1 MRGRTRSLV
10 VGAVVGLLGAGT
22 VSEAAPVFM
31 LTSGNAALDE
41 LYVQQLTGA
50 GHTVTIGP
58 AWYNVNSSAGFP
70 QGGVVLLLANANWNE
85 GARMPTPGQTAL
97 LAYVIQGG
105 GLVTTEWTLW
115 RNGSGMSG
123 ASFDVLT
130 PAFAVMPTGGMFRTS
145 GSATYSQIDVNSTV
159 HAGMPAAFSF
169 VPDNFAGTESLF
181 TPRPGALEF
190 YRSEGFGAGVVGWQF
205 GNGRVANFS
214 TCVGPQQMN
223 DTNVARLMGNVLA
236 WAAASSGC
244 VADFDDGTGTGT
256 RDGAVTVD
264 DLLYYLQ
271 VFADGV
277 ARADVDDGSST
288 GTRDGGVT
296 IDDLLYYLVRFDAG
310 C

>member
-1 MRGRTRSLV
+1 MRTAGWTGVLAMLGLMV
-10 VGAVVGLLGAGT
+10 GGVGA
-22 VSEAAPVFM
+22 SAAPVLM
-31 LTSGNAALDE
+31 LTSGNAALDQ
-41 LYVQQLTGA
+41 LYVQRLTEA

-58 AWYNVNSSAGFP
+58 AWYQVENTAGFP
-70 QGGVVLLLANANWNE
+70 NGGVVLLLANANWST
-85 GARMPTPGQTAL
+85 GTRMPTPGQSAL

-115 RNGSGMSG
+115 RNGYG
-123 ASFDVLT
+123 ATGSAFEALT
-130 PAFAVMPTGGMFRTS
+130 PAFAVVPTGGTFRSST
-145 GSATYSQIDVNSTV
+145 SATYAQIDVHPTV

-169 VPDNFAGTESLF
+169 VPDNFSGTESRL

-190 YRSEGFGAGVVGWQF
+190 YRSEGYGAGLVGWQF

-214 TCVGPQQMN
+214 TCVGTQQMN
-223 DTNVARLMGNVLA
+223 DVNFARLMGNVLA

-256 RDGAVTVD
+256 RDGAITVD

-271 VFADGV
+271 IFADGV
-277 ARADVDDGSST
+277 AAADVDDGSAT
-288 GTRDGGVT
+288 GARDGGVT
-296 IDDLLYYLVRFDAG
+296 IDDLLYFLTRFEAG